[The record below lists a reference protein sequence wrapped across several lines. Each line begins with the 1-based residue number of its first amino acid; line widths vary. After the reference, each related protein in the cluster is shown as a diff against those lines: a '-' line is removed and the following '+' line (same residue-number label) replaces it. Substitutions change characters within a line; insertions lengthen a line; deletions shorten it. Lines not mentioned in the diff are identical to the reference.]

1 MDRLVKV
8 KENYMEQ
15 FKENPIAVGLTFEEY
30 LLLRL
35 ESAEAANEALMKL
48 SGMDDF
54 FQSLTPA
61 PENFQELVKS
71 LDEPLDFDLE
81 EWRNDNV

>member
-1 MDRLVKV
+1 
-8 KENYMEQ
+8 MEQ

-35 ESAEAANEALMKL
+35 EAAEAAYNALMEL
-48 SGMDDF
+48 TGINNF
-54 FQSLTPA
+54 FTHIPGVSN
-61 PENFQELVKS
+61 PE
-71 LDEPLDFDLE
+71 DFDEWVESQHDSE